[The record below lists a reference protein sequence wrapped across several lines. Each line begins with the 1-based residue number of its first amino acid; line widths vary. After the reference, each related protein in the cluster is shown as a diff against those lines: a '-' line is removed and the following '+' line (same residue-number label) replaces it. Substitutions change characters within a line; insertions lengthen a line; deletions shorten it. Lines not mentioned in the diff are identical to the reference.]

1 MIKKRSGS
9 LQSQIFRG
17 ECIMR
22 RKLLFYGDSNT
33 GGYDP
38 RSYIGERYPEEA
50 VWTHLVSETL
60 GHRYDV
66 INQGLNGRQVPHTDY
81 EFRHIEF
88 LMDRL
93 SPQDMFFVML
103 GTNDLFVEMP
113 PDAGIAT
120 ERMETFLNWVLKR
133 AARPGI
139 ALIAPPAV
147 RPEETS
153 DPILHQFAS
162 ENSAMA
168 EGYRKLAESFGIP
181 LIDASS
187 WDIDFAFDGVHFSE
201 EGHRQFAEHLLKE
214 LPQTI
219 KLPE

>member
-1 MIKKRSGS
+1 M
-9 LQSQIFRG
+9 
-17 ECIMR
+17 MR

-33 GGYDP
+33 WGYDP
-38 RSYIGERYPEEA
+38 RSYIGERYPEET
-50 VWTHLVSETL
+50 VWTSLVSEAL
-60 GHRYDV
+60 GNRYDV
-66 INQGLNGRQVPHTDY
+66 INQGLNGRQVPHSDY
-81 EFRHIEF
+81 EFRHIDF
-88 LMDRL
+88 LMDRM
-93 SPQDMFFVML
+93 SPEDVFFVML

-113 PDAGIAT
+113 PDAGIAA
-120 ERMETFLNWVLKR
+120 ERMEAFLRRVLKR

-147 RPEETS
+147 CAEETS
-153 DPILHQFAS
+153 DPVLQQFAS

-168 EGYRKLAESFGIP
+168 ERYSRLAESFGIP

-187 WDIDFAFDGVHFSE
+187 WEIDFAFDGVHFSE
-201 EGHRQFAEHLLKE
+201 EGHRQFAEHLLNE